1 MRLLQRNYQDYNMYG
16 ILPYKLQESYSPEN
30 ITILNLRVI
39 KYSITSGQLNSFIEI
54 YSHFKIFWC
63 YEAYWRLATCEILYE
78 DLSAA
83 W

>member
-54 YSHFKIFWC
+54 YSHFKIF
-63 YEAYWRLATCEILYE
+63 
-78 DLSAA
+78 
-83 W
+83 